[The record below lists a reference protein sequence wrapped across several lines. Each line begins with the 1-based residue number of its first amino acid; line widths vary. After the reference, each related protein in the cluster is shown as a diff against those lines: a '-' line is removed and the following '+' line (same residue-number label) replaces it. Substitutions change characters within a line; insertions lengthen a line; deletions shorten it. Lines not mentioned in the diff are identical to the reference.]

1 MSSPIQNRIYELQLW
16 NVKNNIINDW
26 NSLLTVSHFQFSNN
40 VAVVELTIEVV
51 EMVDSVA
58 LAIAEDTVDDVTA
71 AVVEFDTGSQ

>member
-1 MSSPIQNRIYELQLW
+1 MKTPPMIIPIANPGCPPQSRIGYM
-16 NVKNNIINDW
+16 K
-26 NSLLTVSHFQFSNN
+26 VSHFQFSNN